1 MTFDMGGT
9 STDVA
14 LIEGSITPATSAD
27 LDGLPLAMPAL
38 DLTTIGAGGGSIAW
52 INEGLALTRAGV
64 CGRKPW
70 ACLLSKGG

>member
-14 LIEGSITPATSAD
+14 LIEGSITPAISAD

-52 INEGLALTRAGV
+52 INEGGLLSL
-64 CGRKPW
+64 
-70 ACLLSKGG
+70 CLLYTSPSPRD